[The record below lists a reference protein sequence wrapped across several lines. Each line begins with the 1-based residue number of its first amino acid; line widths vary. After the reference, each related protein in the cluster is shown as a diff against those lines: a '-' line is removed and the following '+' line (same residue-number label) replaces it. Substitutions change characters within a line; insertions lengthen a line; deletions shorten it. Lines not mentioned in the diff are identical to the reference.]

1 MAKTITIA
9 FLHGGVL
16 PAQVTGK
23 GEVKV
28 KPHEP
33 VSVPESYGNQLINDR
48 FAVLAKPVAKEKPQT
63 KQGPALSGVSLAEL
77 GRLVG
82 EAKAALD
89 NATDENRVALQAA
102 FDEAKAN
109 LQAAKGNA

>member
-9 FLHGGVL
+9 FLHGGIL
-16 PAQVTGK
+16 PAEVTGK
-23 GEVKV
+23 DEVKV

-48 FAVLAKPVAKEKPQT
+48 FAVLAKPIAKEKSQA
-63 KQGPALSGVSLAEL
+63 KQSTAPAGTSLAEL

-89 NATDENRVALQAA
+89 SATDENRAEMQVA

-109 LQAAKGNA
+109 LQAAKEK